1 MVAALEPAAALPS
14 EPEVIGPAAP
24 DATEKKPPAKADA
37 ASEVQAVKQEFG
49 ETSLAKTEI
58 QTTDSTSSLEA
69 MVQAAVR
76 KVLLEGGANASA
88 LLGGVNTGAVLA
100 KVKQEQQEDEDSD
113 CVIEDEIPAPN
124 HQASAAQIP

>member
-1 MVAALEPAAALPS
+1 MPAPAERKPPVKAAAS
-14 EPEVIGPAAP
+14 
-24 DATEKKPPAKADA
+24 
-37 ASEVQAVKQEFG
+37 SEVVKQEFG
-49 ETSLAKTEI
+49 ETLAKTEN

-88 LLGGVNTGAVLA
+88 LLGGVNTGALLA

-113 CVIEDEIPAPN
+113 CVIEDEIPAPKEM
-124 HQASAAQIP
+124 SAVTVKVEDLSKPKL